1 MRIPGFAG
9 RRQQSDPGSV
19 VPSSKFLLPSE
30 SGRRRERVQA
40 TVARLRWDQ
49 LILPVVFF
57 FVSGRWFA
65 SYLVGP
71 GSLGFDARL
80 YAVAARALI
89 EGRDPWHADLF
100 GAHFAGPPTTLIPFL
115 PFAYLPEEGV
125 AAVWIAGSLV
135 LAILVLRKLGL
146 PSWWLSFP
154 PLFFAIV
161 TGSVEVLMV
170 ALLVAGG
177 ALSGLAAVLKPYAA
191 LPLLAERRWR
201 ALVVAM
207 AACAATLL
215 VLPWGTFVA
224 DLPYI
229 SDRLQFQSFASNAF
243 GNIPLMLIAAA
254 ALLSMGIRRA
264 LWLATPVLWPNT
276 QVHYAAMTLP
286 VITPLLAVC
295 WALDFPNAMVVGV
308 VLAAI
313 SHRLRLVDPLMVRG
327 VREPFSE

>member
-1 MRIPGFAG
+1 
-9 RRQQSDPGSV
+9 
-19 VPSSKFLLPSE
+19 LTLP
-30 SGRRRERVQA
+30 
-40 TVARLRWDQ
+40 L
-49 LILPVVFF
+49 VFF

-80 YAVAARALI
+80 YAVAARALV

-100 GAHFAGPPTTLIPFL
+100 GAHFAGPPTTLIPFV
-115 PFAYLPEEGV
+115 PFAYAPEEVV
-125 AAVWIAGSLV
+125 AAAWIGGSLL
-135 LAILVLRKLGL
+135 LAILILRRLGL
-146 PSWWLSFP
+146 PPWWLAFP

-177 ALSGLAAVLKPYAA
+177 VTSGLAAVLKPYAV
-191 LPLLAERRWR
+191 LPLLAERRWG

-215 VLPWGTFVA
+215 ALPWGTFVG

-286 VITPLLAVC
+286 VITPLLATC

-313 SHRLRLVDPLMVRG
+313 SHRLRGDDPLVVRG
-327 VREPFSE
+327 VRGPNR